1 MAKTTT
7 TTTQTTQRNPE
18 ATHTI
23 QHIELPSSEPEKLKK
38 FLEKQFGWKFTTT
51 KMPGLEYHAFRAPD
65 GNGGGVFSAQ
75 PGQPIQAVP
84 YVNVENCE
92 ATLKGCQKNGAEILM
107 PVTEVPGQGKFFQF
121 RIPGGPIMA
130 CWQQTGPRN

>member
-1 MAKTTT
+1 MAKS
-7 TTTQTTQRNPE
+7 TTTQAKPPE
-18 ATHTI
+18 TVIHGV
-23 QHIELPSSEPEKLKK
+23 QHVELPTSEPAKLRK
-38 FLEKQFGWKFTTT
+38 FLEKQFGWTFETF
-51 KMPGLEYHAFRAPD
+51 KMPGMEYHSFRTPGGA
-65 GNGGGVFSAQ
+65 GGGVFAAQ

-84 YVNVENCE
+84 YVNVADCE

-130 CWQQTGPRN
+130 CWQQTGTPK